1 MHGQTTFLHTLP
13 YTIVGQ
19 LIESQSPELCAAP
32 ELCQMVGQ
40 ACRMTSI
47 LVVVSSKSRAREWD
61 P

>member
-32 ELCQMVGQ
+32 ELSQMVGQ
-40 ACRMTSI
+40 AYRMTSI
-47 LVVVSSKSRAREWD
+47 LVVVSSES
-61 P
+61 